1 MKTINVTFEDSEI
14 ETIERAK
21 EVWKALVKKKEVT
34 WREFVVLSANEV
46 LKE

>member
-21 EVWKALVKKKEVT
+21 DVWKTRLNEKEVT
-34 WREFVVLSANEV
+34 WREFVVMSAEEV
-46 LKE
+46 LKK